1 MNELVMDT
9 GYSFKI
15 SVKTHLF
22 LQEVYDMD
30 IEGVNYFIDDQKE
43 PCGIVILRFKGLA
56 DLSRMDKIASKL
68 GGEYD
73 GNTRRDGFDP
83 GWRPGH
89 APLPTYQTA
98 GQAGC
103 ANRRQVPPD

>member
-9 GYSFKI
+9 GYSFKV

-30 IEGVNYFIDDQKE
+30 IDGVNYFIDDQKE

-56 DLSRMDKIASKL
+56 DLSRLDEIASKL
-68 GGEYD
+68 GGGRMYL
-73 GNTRRDGFDP
+73 P
-83 GWRPGH
+83 GDWRVRFIDYEF
-89 APLPTYQTA
+89 ASIES
-98 GQAGC
+98 
-103 ANRRQVPPD
+103 V